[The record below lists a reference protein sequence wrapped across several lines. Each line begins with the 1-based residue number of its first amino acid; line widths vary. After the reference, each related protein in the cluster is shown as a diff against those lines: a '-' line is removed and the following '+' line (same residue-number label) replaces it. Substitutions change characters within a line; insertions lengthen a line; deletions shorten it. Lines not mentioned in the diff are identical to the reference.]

1 MKIRTIFL
9 TLTAFIL
16 MMVIIAG
23 CSGEKKE
30 QLSQTAAAKS
40 GVIVPQNKI
49 DLWNGKD
56 FSGWKLFIPDSVV
69 DVKTVWMAKDGLLH
83 CTGVPNGYIKTQNE
97 YSNYKLTVEWR
108 WPAEPGNSG
117 VLLHMSEPDAVWP
130 KSIEAQ
136 LMSENAGDFWL
147 IGGTE
152 LKEHIDKSKR
162 RIVKKEA
169 SSEKTPGEWNKY
181 EIFCKENSIRLIVN
195 GVLQNEGTG
204 ASVQSGK
211 ICFQSEGKPIE
222 FRSIYLEPLP

>member
-1 MKIRTIFL
+1 MNKMIIFFTFML
-9 TLTAFIL
+9 FLFFIN
-16 MMVIIAG
+16 

-30 QLSQTAAAKS
+30 EMSQMTTAKS
-40 GVIVPQNKI
+40 GVVVPQNKI

-56 FSGWKLFIPDSVV
+56 FSGWKLFIPDPAV
-69 DVKTVWMAKDGLLH
+69 DVKTVWMAKDGVLH
-83 CTGVPNGYIKTQNE
+83 CMGIPNGYIKTQNE

-108 WPAEPGNSG
+108 WPGEAGNSG
-117 VLLHMSEPDAVWP
+117 VLLHMSEPDTVWP

-147 IGGTE
+147 IGGTD

-195 GVLQNEGTG
+195 GVLQNEGTE
-204 ASVQSGK
+204 ATVQSGK

-222 FRSIYLEPLP
+222 FRAIYLEPLP